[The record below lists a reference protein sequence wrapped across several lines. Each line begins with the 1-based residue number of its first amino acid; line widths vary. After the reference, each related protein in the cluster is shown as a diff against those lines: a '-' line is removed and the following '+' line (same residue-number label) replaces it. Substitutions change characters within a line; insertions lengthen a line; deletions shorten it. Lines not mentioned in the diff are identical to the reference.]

1 MSERT
6 VVSPPT
12 AHTREGCCLYN
23 MMQMLL
29 VSQTEAREGERKFS
43 NLMLSNSV
51 IVAPNDEIVY
61 KEWNIK
67 HKEY

>member
-1 MSERT
+1 
-6 VVSPPT
+6 
-12 AHTREGCCLYN
+12 
-23 MMQMLL
+23 MMQMSL
-29 VSQTEAREGERKFS
+29 VSQTVAGDGERKFS

-67 HKEY
+67 HKKY